1 MNGVLRK
8 PDNQR
13 QKLPRWWIR
22 LMAVCC
28 AIVLCSCQTG
38 LRPVA
43 ETPPSLHS
51 FLKATQLGEKPHATS
66 SFPPAQ
72 PGTETPDQP
81 GSVPAIVDS
90 QNSGVHNRG
99 IILVS
104 NPQDQVHSNMPTTWL
119 KAEGGTFARTPEI
132 AQPPSSQSTPN
143 DPGVLPTASSG
154 TNSTNLGLAPGAG
167 TLTFLGHQKPAD
179 SHQANYQASGST
191 GVAEGFSATH
201 GEAPNSFISAT
212 ASHAENVL
220 RLERAPFIPREGP
233 VYLYQPPGARQPW
246 PADEYLAAGGDHP
259 PGSTVDQE
267 WMIRGLQPGETIAHY
282 DTVAGQRVVEPT
294 NPVYLYSPRFGAV
307 RQVVGFRS
315 EEQWE
320 QLAAAVNTFGLA
332 RQEDRNLALSS
343 KQHYQPL
350 GQAGE
355 RRLVQVQSRSGE
367 GALSA
372 AVGPRGFHDG
382 LLPYENLEVV
392 RTGKFDSAEFA
403 LVAAGAAAA
412 QAWFHTAVVQVFID
426 RKAAVATEGITSVDV
441 IYGVDEPPSHP
452 RLRVIKLAS
461 RHHAAPGELVHFTIR
476 FDNVGNE
483 LIGNVTIVDS
493 LPTRLEYIPGSA
505 QCSVPAQFSTEENE
519 AGSLI
524 LRWEITHPL
533 EPGQGGVI
541 RFQCRVR

>member
-1 MNGVLRK
+1 M
-8 PDNQR
+8 
-13 QKLPRWWIR
+13 
-22 LMAVCC
+22 
-28 AIVLCSCQTG
+28 
-38 LRPVA
+38 
-43 ETPPSLHS
+43 
-51 FLKATQLGEKPHATS
+51 
-66 SFPPAQ
+66 
-72 PGTETPDQP
+72 
-81 GSVPAIVDS
+81 
-90 QNSGVHNRG
+90 
-99 IILVS
+99 ILVS
-104 NPQDQVHSNMPTTWL
+104 NPQDQVQSNMTTRWL
-119 KAEGGTFARTPEI
+119 ETEGGTFGQTTEI
-132 AQPPSSQSTPN
+132 VQLATPPSIPN
-143 DPGVLPTASSG
+143 DSGVFPNKSNGANPTNLSLSPGPVTAAFLGGQEPTVSSG
-154 TNSTNLGLAPGAG
+154 
-167 TLTFLGHQKPAD
+167 
-179 SHQANYQASGST
+179 ANYQASGAT
-191 GVAEGFSATH
+191 GVADGFSTA
-201 GEAPNSFISAT
+201 GGDNPNSLSSAT
-212 ASHAENVL
+212 ASRSENVL

-233 VYLYQPPGARQPW
+233 VYPYQPPGARQPW
-246 PADEYLAAGGDHP
+246 PSDEYLIAGGDQAP
-259 PGSTVDQE
+259 TSVVNRE
-267 WMIRGLQPGETIAHY
+267 WIIRGLQPGETVAHY
-282 DTVAGQRVVEPT
+282 DTLAGQRVVEPT
-294 NPVYLYSPRFGAV
+294 NTVYVYSPRFGAV

-355 RRLVQVQSRSGE
+355 RRLVQVQSRAGE

-403 LVAAGAAAA
+403 LVAEGAAAA

-461 RHHAAPGELVHFTIR
+461 RHHAAPGEVVHFTIR
-476 FDNVGNE
+476 FDNIGNE

-493 LPTRLEYIPGSA
+493 LPTRLEYVPESA
-505 QCSVPAQFSTEENE
+505 QCSVPAQFITEENE
-519 AGSLI
+519 VGSLI
-524 LRWEITHPL
+524 LRWEITEPL

>member
-1 MNGVLRK
+1 M
-8 PDNQR
+8 
-13 QKLPRWWIR
+13 
-22 LMAVCC
+22 
-28 AIVLCSCQTG
+28 
-38 LRPVA
+38 
-43 ETPPSLHS
+43 
-51 FLKATQLGEKPHATS
+51 
-66 SFPPAQ
+66 
-72 PGTETPDQP
+72 
-81 GSVPAIVDS
+81 
-90 QNSGVHNRG
+90 
-99 IILVS
+99 ILVS
-104 NPQDQVHSNMPTTWL
+104 NPQDQVQSNMTTRWL
-119 KAEGGTFARTPEI
+119 ETEGGTFGQTTEI
-132 AQPPSSQSTPN
+132 VQLATPPSIPN
-143 DPGVLPTASSG
+143 DSGVFPNKSNGANPTNLSLSPGPVTAAFLGGQEPTVSSG
-154 TNSTNLGLAPGAG
+154 
-167 TLTFLGHQKPAD
+167 
-179 SHQANYQASGST
+179 ANYQASGAT
-191 GVAEGFSATH
+191 GVADGFSTA
-201 GEAPNSFISAT
+201 GGDNPNSLSSAT
-212 ASHAENVL
+212 ASRSENVL

-233 VYLYQPPGARQPW
+233 VYPYQPPGARQPW
-246 PADEYLAAGGDHP
+246 PSDEYLIAGGDQAP
-259 PGSTVDQE
+259 TSVVNRE
-267 WMIRGLQPGETIAHY
+267 WIIRGLQPGETVAHY
-282 DTVAGQRVVEPT
+282 DTLAGQRVVEPT
-294 NPVYLYSPRFGAV
+294 NTVYVYSPRFGAV

-355 RRLVQVQSRSGE
+355 RRLVQVQSRAGE

-403 LVAAGAAAA
+403 LVAEGAAAA

-461 RHHAAPGELVHFTIR
+461 RHHAAPGEVVHFTIR

-493 LPTRLEYIPGSA
+493 LPTRLEYVPESA
-505 QCSVPAQFSTEENE
+505 QCSVPAQFITEENE
-519 AGSLI
+519 VGSLI
-524 LRWEITHPL
+524 LRWEITEPL